1 MEEFSKEKKN
11 ERMNKN
17 SSEIDKNLENS
28 EEKVL

>member
-17 SSEIDKNLENS
+17 SSEINKNFEN
-28 EEKVL
+28 